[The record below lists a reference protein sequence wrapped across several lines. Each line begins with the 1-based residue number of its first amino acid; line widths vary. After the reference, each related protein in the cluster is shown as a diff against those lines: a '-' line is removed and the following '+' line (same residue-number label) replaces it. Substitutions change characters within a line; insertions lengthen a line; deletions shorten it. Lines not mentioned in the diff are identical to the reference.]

1 MLIRIDIVP
10 NFAFFYI
17 FEKGLTIRFGY
28 FFSDLKGSL
37 LLITAITALLF
48 GSLAAPSVFA
58 QFQSGGVDHPGE
70 WHAGEGLKQGDF
82 FSYSMCH
89 VDYKECTTFEM
100 DMWIKGDKQV
110 GSESKWL
117 AEVAVFDGNKIIV
130 GEMELGKIAPE
141 PTGGSEELG
150 LYRGAFKSSIAWLSA
165 FATSDGSAGGKGP
178 KAFSAASWGKIGN
191 IGGEQVVPMALETVV
206 TQSGTWD
213 TIKVGWKTGGVT
225 SSVWIVDDFPFPVK
239 AKTYTHVSEGIP
251 PTEYEFVLLDYKENV
266 QESPISQYHS
276 SAVDYKNAGCEVD
289 FEKSTSIKKPTKNF
303 DYQLNI
309 FYGPEDLVQGCES
322 QWLIKFI
329 SKYDDTEFL
338 NQVQYDFLVV
348 DDNLSPLRSIAQEE
362 GVDFLY
368 SPSGQAILDF
378 VIKEEPG
385 TAKYVVWIYGLA
397 PQGIVPNVASDYLEI
412 TVPIYALDGSTPPV
426 STPPAKT
433 QEIPSWI
440 KNNAGWWAAGDIDDS
455 SFVQGIQ
462 FLIKEGI
469 MKIPP
474 TSQGSSGGSNE
485 IPSWIKNNAGWWADG
500 AIDDD
505 SFVGGIQFLIEEGI
519 MSISS

>member
-1 MLIRIDIVP
+1 MK
-10 NFAFFYI
+10 A
-17 FEKGLTIRFGY
+17 T
-28 FFSDLKGSL
+28 L

-48 GSLAAPSVFA
+48 GSLAAPSAFA
-58 QFQSGGVDHPGE
+58 QLQAGGVDHPGE

-117 AEVAVFDGNKIIV
+117 AEVAVFDGNKVIV

-141 PTGGSEELG
+141 PTGGSIELG
-150 LYRGAFKSSIAWLSA
+150 KYRGAFKSSVVWLSA
-165 FATSDGSAGGKGP
+165 FATSDDSSGGKGP
-178 KAFSAASWGKIGN
+178 KKFSDKSWGKIGN
-191 IGGEQVVPMALETVV
+191 IGGEQVVPMALEKVV
-206 TQSGTWD
+206 TSSGTWD
-213 TIKVGWKTGGVT
+213 TIVVGWKTGGVT

-266 QESPISQYHS
+266 QESPIAQYHS
-276 SAVDYKNAGCEVD
+276 TEVDYAAAGCETN

-303 DYQLNI
+303 DYQINI

-348 DDNLSPLRSIAQEE
+348 DDDLSPLRSIAQEE
-362 GVDFLY
+362 GADFLY

-378 VIKEEPG
+378 IIKEEPG
-385 TAKYVVWIYGLA
+385 TAKYVVWVYGLA
-397 PQGIVPNVASDYLEI
+397 PQGIVPNVASDYLEVDI
-412 TVPIYALDGSTPPV
+412 PILASDGSTPIIIPDPV
-426 STPPAKT
+426 ST

-440 KNNAGWWAAGDIDDS
+440 KNNAGWWAEGAIDDN

-485 IPSWIKNNAGWWADG
+485 IPSWIKNNAGWWAEG
-500 AIDDD
+500 AIDDN

-519 MSISS
+519 MSVSS

>member
-1 MLIRIDIVP
+1 MSSS
-10 NFAFFYI
+10 A
-17 FEKGLTIRFGY
+17 
-28 FFSDLKGSL
+28 
-37 LLITAITALLF
+37 
-48 GSLAAPSVFA
+48 FA
-58 QFQSGGVDHPGE
+58 QFQAGGVDHPGK
-70 WHAGEGLKQGDF
+70 WYAGEGLKQGDF

-89 VDYKECTTFEM
+89 VDYKECATFEM

-150 LYRGAFKSSIAWLSA
+150 LYRGAFKSSVVWLSA
-165 FATSDGSAGGKGP
+165 FATSDDSSGGKGP
-178 KAFSAASWGKIGN
+178 KKFSDASWGKIGN
-191 IGGEQVVPMALETVV
+191 IGGEQVLPLVLEKIVIP
-206 TQSGTWD
+206 SGTWD
-213 TIKVGWKTGGVT
+213 TVQVGWKTGGVT

-266 QESPISQYHS
+266 QESPIAQYHS
-276 SAVDYKNAGCEVD
+276 TVVDYAAAGCETN
-289 FEKSTSIKKPTKNF
+289 FEKSTSVKKPTKNF
-303 DYQLNI
+303 DYQIHI

-378 VIKEEPG
+378 IIKEEPG
-385 TAKYVVWIYGLA
+385 IAKYVIWVYGLA
-397 PQGIVPNVASDYLEI
+397 PQGIVPSVTSDYLEI
-412 TVPIYALDGSTPPV
+412 SVPIFANDGSMPSV
-426 STPPAKT
+426 A

-440 KNNAGWWAAGDIDDS
+440 KNNAGWWADGQIDDD

-474 TSQGSSGGSNE
+474 TSQGTISNSNE

-500 AIDDD
+500 QIDDD
-505 SFVGGIQFLIEEGI
+505 SFVQGIQFLIKEGI
-519 MSISS
+519 LKVTTTSSSQTSSGSEPEAWYE